1 MFPFCFYLSIRTL
14 YLTTVVSPFV
24 FFFSRLL
31 LFWYFIVCM
40 CNLFL
45 SNFSFHLFWQDMFEL
60 IVCTFDGLEDSKSPS
75 FARRVVILETLAR
88 YRSCVVM
95 LDLDCNDL
103 INEMFHKFF
112 CVVRYNCRIKQ
123 LIV

>member
-1 MFPFCFYLSIRTL
+1 
-14 YLTTVVSPFV
+14 
-24 FFFSRLL
+24 
-31 LFWYFIVCM
+31 M

-45 SNFSFHLFWQDMFEL
+45 SNFSFLLFWQDMFEL
-60 IVCTFDGLEDSKSPS
+60 IVGTFDGLKDSKSPT
-75 FARRVVILETLAR
+75 FERRVAILETLAR

-112 CVVRYNCRIKQ
+112 CVVRYHCRTK
-123 LIV
+123 